1 MHVYKAHAFEHIRRL
16 HIIPHLSQLYDL
28 AILTSLR
35 SYFLSV
41 ISLLSNL
48 AAAQIEYGS
57 PARNDPGSDQHVRTI
72 LRVMFVEYELV
83 LPATSPRLG
92 G

>member
-1 MHVYKAHAFEHIRRL
+1 MRVHQAHAFEHIRRL
-16 HIIPHLSQLYDL
+16 HIVPHLSQLYDL

-41 ISLLSNL
+41 TSLLRNF
-48 AAAQIEYGS
+48 ATAQIEYS
-57 PARNDPGSDQHVRTI
+57 PARNGPGLNQYIRTI

-83 LPATSPRLG
+83 LPATPPRLG